1 MQTDGLTLSWE
12 DVTWEPKAP
21 AHAMDRRRSLVVGRP
36 YRAAVPAAIEQ
47 MKFDIEPDVAAR
59 AEDARAAI
67 TRFDAE
73 LSAMFSG
80 EFAPLSAVLLRT
92 ESASS
97 SQIENITV
105 GARALSLADVGLA
118 KFGSNAQLVQA
129 NVEAMNRAL
138 ELTGPLTTE
147 HILAIHEA
155 LMHGQDQAE
164 PGQFRDQ
171 QVWIGGT
178 DYSPHRADFVPPQD
192 SRIEES
198 IKDLCAF
205 SERTDLPLLAQV
217 AIAHAQFETI
227 HPFNDGNGR
236 AGRALVHVML
246 RNGGATTR
254 TTVPVSAGLL
264 SDTEAYYNS
273 LTAYRNGDP
282 NPIVEEF
289 SRAAFAAVDNGQ
301 QLAADLKTLHDR
313 WTGNLRAR
321 KDAVAWKVLPFLL
334 RQPSVT
340 SKLIQETMKVTQP
353 AADNALRQLQGVG
366 ALAKPKTVHGEGQR
380 GTSSGRRRR
389 CLTPSTDSV
398 SVREG
403 IPDPADLHVLHDH
416 GRLPSRH
423 FARAARPSTSRW
435 PPASPELETHA
446 LRTVTVERAPR
457 SPVTTTA
464 PVSRS

>member
-1 MQTDGLTLSWE
+1 MHTDGLTLSWE

-21 AHAMDRRRSLVVGRP
+21 VHAMDRRRSLVVGRP
-36 YRAAVPAAIEQ
+36 YRAAVPAVIGS
-47 MKFDIEPDVAAR
+47 MKFDVEPEVAAR

-92 ESASS
+92 ESAAS

-105 GARALSLADVGLA
+105 GAKALSLADVGLA
-118 KFGSNAQLVQA
+118 KFGSNAKLVQA

-138 ELTGPLTTE
+138 ELTGSLTPE

-155 LMHGQDQAE
+155 LMHGQDQAD

-178 DYSPHRADFVPPQD
+178 DYSPHRADFVPPQVA
-192 SRIEES
+192 RIEES

-205 SERTDLPLLAQV
+205 SERTDLPLLTQV

-264 SDTEAYYNS
+264 SDTEAYCNS

-301 QLAADLKTLHDR
+301 KLAADLKTLHDR
-313 WTGNLRAR
+313 WSGNLRAR

-334 RQPSVT
+334 IQPSVT

-366 ALAKPKTVHGEGQR
+366 ALAKPKTVQGEGQKR
-380 GTSSGRRRR
+380 NVVWQAT
-389 CLTPSTDSV
+389 
-398 SVREG
+398 E
-403 IPDPADLHVLHDH
+403 VLD
-416 GRLPSRH
+416 
-423 FARAARPSTSRW
+423 
-435 PPASPELETHA
+435 A
-446 LRTVTVERAPR
+446 LDRFGERARRIPR
-457 SPVTTTA
+457 SG
-464 PVSRS
+464 

>member
-1 MQTDGLTLSWE
+1 MTQTDGLRLSWE
-12 DVTWEPKAP
+12 DATWEPTAP
-21 AHAMDRRRSLVVGRP
+21 VQAMDRARLSVVGRT
-36 YRAAVPAAIEQ
+36 YRAAVPAAIERMQ
-47 MKFDIEPDVAAR
+47 FEIDPDVAAR

-73 LSAMFSG
+73 LSAMFDG

-118 KFGSNAQLVQA
+118 KFGSNARLVQA

-138 ELTGPLTTE
+138 ELAGPLTPG
-147 HILAIHEA
+147 HILAVHEA
-155 LMHGQDQAE
+155 LMHGQDRAD
-164 PGQFRDQ
+164 PGRFRDQ

-178 DYSPHRADFVPPQD
+178 DYSPHRADFVPPLD
-192 SRIEES
+192 SRINES

-205 SERTDLPLLAQV
+205 SERTDLPLLAQA

-264 SDTEAYYNS
+264 SDTDAYYDA
-273 LTAYRNGDP
+273 LTTYRNGDP
-282 NPIVEEF
+282 NPIIEEF
-289 SRAAFAAVDNGQ
+289 SRAAFAAVRNGQ
-301 QLAADLKTLHDR
+301 HLADDLRTLHDD
-313 WTGNLRAR
+313 WANNLRAR
-321 KDAVAWKVLPFLL
+321 RDAVAWRVLPFLL

-340 SKLIQETMKVTQP
+340 SKLVQETFKVTQP
-353 AADNALRQLQGVG
+353 AADNALRQLQEAG
-366 ALAKPKTVHGEGQR
+366 ALSKPRTVHGEGQKR
-380 GTSSGRRRR
+380 NVVWQATEVLEALDRFGERARR
-389 CLTPSTDSV
+389 
-398 SVREG
+398 
-403 IPDPADLHVLHDH
+403 
-416 GRLPSRH
+416 
-423 FARAARPSTSRW
+423 TSR
-435 PPASPELETHA
+435 TG
-446 LRTVTVERAPR
+446 
-457 SPVTTTA
+457 
-464 PVSRS
+464 

>member
-1 MQTDGLTLSWE
+1 MLSWE
-12 DVTWEPKAP
+12 DVTWEPKVP
-21 AHAMDRRRSLVVGRP
+21 AQAMDRRRSLVVGRP
-36 YRAAVPAAIEQ
+36 YRAAVPAAIEP

-59 AEDARAAI
+59 VEDARAAI

-118 KFGSNAQLVQA
+118 KFGSNAKLVLA

-138 ELTGPLTTE
+138 ELTGPLTPE

-155 LMHGQDQAE
+155 LMHGQDQAD

-178 DYSPHRADFVPPQD
+178 DYSPHRADFVPPQAA
-192 SRIEES
+192 RIEES
-198 IKDLCAF
+198 INDLCAF
-205 SERTDLPLLAQV
+205 SERTDIPLLTQV

-313 WTGNLRAR
+313 WMGNLRAR

-366 ALAKPKTVHGEGQR
+366 ALAKPKTVHGEGQKR
-380 GTSSGRRRR
+380 NVVWQA
-389 CLTPSTDSV
+389 TD
-398 SVREG
+398 
-403 IPDPADLHVLHDH
+403 VLD
-416 GRLPSRH
+416 
-423 FARAARPSTSRW
+423 
-435 PPASPELETHA
+435 A
-446 LRTVTVERAPR
+446 LDRFGERARRNPR
-457 SPVTTTA
+457 SG
-464 PVSRS
+464 

>member
-12 DVTWEPKAP
+12 DETWEPKAP
-21 AHAMDRRRSLVVGRP
+21 AHAKDRRRSLVVGRP
-36 YRAAVPAAIEQ
+36 YRAAVPAAIEP

-73 LSAMFSG
+73 LSGMFSG

-105 GARALSLADVGLA
+105 GATALSLADVGLA
-118 KFGSNAQLVQA
+118 KFGSNAKLVQA

-138 ELTGPLTTE
+138 ELTGPLTPE
-147 HILAIHEA
+147 HILAIHDA
-155 LMHGQDQAE
+155 LMHGQDQAD

-178 DYSPHRADFVPPQD
+178 ACSPHRADFVPPQD

-198 IKDLCAF
+198 ITDLCAF
-205 SERTDLPLLAQV
+205 SERTDLPLLTQV

-254 TTVPVSAGLL
+254 TTVPVSAGLV

-301 QLAADLKTLHDR
+301 QLAADLKTLHDL
-313 WTGNLRAR
+313 WTGSLRAR
-321 KDAVAWKVLPFLL
+321 KDAVAWKVLPFVL

-366 ALAKPKTVHGEGQR
+366 ALAKPKTVHGEGQKR
-380 GTSSGRRRR
+380 NVVWQATEVLDALDRFGDRARRN
-389 CLTPSTDSV
+389 
-398 SVREG
+398 
-403 IPDPADLHVLHDH
+403 
-416 GRLPSRH
+416 
-423 FARAARPSTSRW
+423 
-435 PPASPELETHA
+435 
-446 LRTVTVERAPR
+446 PR
-457 SPVTTTA
+457 SG
-464 PVSRS
+464 

>member
-36 YRAAVPAAIEQ
+36 YRAAVPAAIEP

-118 KFGSNAQLVQA
+118 KFGSNAKLVQA

-138 ELTGPLTTE
+138 ELTGPLTPE

-155 LMHGQDQAE
+155 LMHGQDQAD

-205 SERTDLPLLAQV
+205 SERTDLPLLTQV

-366 ALAKPKTVHGEGQR
+366 ALAKPKTVHGEGQKR
-380 GTSSGRRRR
+380 NVVWQAT
-389 CLTPSTDSV
+389 
-398 SVREG
+398 E
-403 IPDPADLHVLHDH
+403 VLD
-416 GRLPSRH
+416 
-423 FARAARPSTSRW
+423 
-435 PPASPELETHA
+435 A
-446 LRTVTVERAPR
+446 LDRFGERARRNPR
-457 SPVTTTA
+457 SG
-464 PVSRS
+464 

>member
-1 MQTDGLTLSWE
+1 
-12 DVTWEPKAP
+12 
-21 AHAMDRRRSLVVGRP
+21 
-36 YRAAVPAAIEQ
+36 
-47 MKFDIEPDVAAR
+47 
-59 AEDARAAI
+59 
-67 TRFDAE
+67 
-73 LSAMFSG
+73 
-80 EFAPLSAVLLRT
+80 
-92 ESASS
+92 
-97 SQIENITV
+97 
-105 GARALSLADVGLA
+105 
-118 KFGSNAQLVQA
+118 
-129 NVEAMNRAL
+129 
-138 ELTGPLTTE
+138 
-147 HILAIHEA
+147 LAIHEA
-155 LMHGQDQAE
+155 LMHGQDQAD

-178 DYSPHRADFVPPQD
+178 DYSPHRADFVPPQN
-192 SRIEES
+192 SRIGES

-205 SERTDLPLLAQV
+205 SERTDLPLLTQV

-264 SDTEAYYNS
+264 SDIEAYYNS

-301 QLAADLKTLHDR
+301 QLAADLKALHDR
-313 WTGNLRAR
+313 WTGKLRAR

-366 ALAKPKTVHGEGQR
+366 ALAKPKTVHGEGQKR
-380 GTSSGRRRR
+380 NVVWQAT
-389 CLTPSTDSV
+389 
-398 SVREG
+398 E
-403 IPDPADLHVLHDH
+403 VLD
-416 GRLPSRH
+416 
-423 FARAARPSTSRW
+423 
-435 PPASPELETHA
+435 A
-446 LRTVTVERAPR
+446 LDRFGERARRNPR
-457 SPVTTTA
+457 SG
-464 PVSRS
+464 

>member
-1 MQTDGLTLSWE
+1 MRQTDGLMLSWE

-21 AHAMDRRRSLVVGRP
+21 AQAMDRRRSLVVGRP
-36 YRAAVPAAIEQ
+36 YRAAVPAAIEP
-47 MKFDIEPDVAAR
+47 MKFDIEPDTAAR
-59 AEDARAAI
+59 GEDARAAI

-73 LSAMFSG
+73 LSAMFSA

-118 KFGSNAQLVQA
+118 KFGSNAKLVQA

-138 ELTGPLTTE
+138 ELTGPLTPE

-155 LMHGQDQAE
+155 LMHGQDQAD

-178 DYSPHRADFVPPQD
+178 DYSPHRADFVPPQEA
-192 SRIEES
+192 RIEGS

-205 SERTDLPLLAQV
+205 SERTDLPLLAQA

-313 WTGNLRAR
+313 WMGNLRAR
-321 KDAVAWKVLPFLL
+321 KDAVAWKVLPYLL

-366 ALAKPKTVHGEGQR
+366 ALAKPKTVHGEGQKR
-380 GTSSGRRRR
+380 NVVWQAT
-389 CLTPSTDSV
+389 
-398 SVREG
+398 E
-403 IPDPADLHVLHDH
+403 VLD
-416 GRLPSRH
+416 
-423 FARAARPSTSRW
+423 
-435 PPASPELETHA
+435 A
-446 LRTVTVERAPR
+446 LDRFGERARRNPR
-457 SPVTTTA
+457 SG
-464 PVSRS
+464 

>member
-1 MQTDGLTLSWE
+1 VTQTDGLELSWE
-12 DVTWEPKAP
+12 DVTWEPTAP
-21 AHAMDRRRSLVVGRP
+21 VQAMDRERLSVIGRP
-36 YRAAVPAAIEQ
+36 YRAAVPAAIERMQ
-47 MKFDIEPDVAAR
+47 FEIDPDVAAR

-73 LSAMFSG
+73 LSALFNG

-105 GARALSLADVGLA
+105 GAKALSLADVGLA
-118 KFGSNAQLVQA
+118 KFGSNASLVKA

-138 ELTGPLTTE
+138 ELTGPLTLG
-147 HILAIHEA
+147 HILAVHEA
-155 LMHGQDQAE
+155 LMHGQSGAD

-178 DYSPHRADFVPPQD
+178 DYSPHRADFVPPLD
-192 SRIEES
+192 SRINGL
-198 IKDLCAF
+198 IGDLCTF
-205 SERTDLPLLAQV
+205 SERTDLPLVAQA

-264 SDTEAYYNS
+264 SDTDAYYGA
-273 LTAYRNGDP
+273 LTAYRNGDT
-282 NPIVEEF
+282 NSIIEEF

-301 QLAADLKTLHDR
+301 QLAADLMTLHDG
-313 WTGNLRAR
+313 WANNLRAR
-321 KDAVAWKVLPFLL
+321 RDAVAWRVLPFLL

-340 SKLIQETMKVTQP
+340 SKLVQDTFKVTQP
-353 AADNALRQLQGVG
+353 AADNALRQLQGTG
-366 ALAKPKTVHGEGQR
+366 ALSKPKTVHGEGQR
-380 GTSSGRRRR
+380 RNVVWQATEVLEALDRFGERARR
-389 CLTPSTDSV
+389 
-398 SVREG
+398 
-403 IPDPADLHVLHDH
+403 
-416 GRLPSRH
+416 
-423 FARAARPSTSRW
+423 TSRTGW
-435 PPASPELETHA
+435 S
-446 LRTVTVERAPR
+446 
-457 SPVTTTA
+457 
-464 PVSRS
+464 